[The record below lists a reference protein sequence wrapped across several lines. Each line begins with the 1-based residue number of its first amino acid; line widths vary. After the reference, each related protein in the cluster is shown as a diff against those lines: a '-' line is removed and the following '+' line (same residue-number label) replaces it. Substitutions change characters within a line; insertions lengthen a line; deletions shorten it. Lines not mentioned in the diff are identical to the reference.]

1 MLVNLLAPFNTYSN
15 HRYMDNIIFDSR
27 EDKYEEEYIVFYC
40 NVKFG
45 NTNVSTEACYAV
57 KKE

>member
-1 MLVNLLAPFNTYSN
+1 
-15 HRYMDNIIFDSR
+15 MDNIIFDSR